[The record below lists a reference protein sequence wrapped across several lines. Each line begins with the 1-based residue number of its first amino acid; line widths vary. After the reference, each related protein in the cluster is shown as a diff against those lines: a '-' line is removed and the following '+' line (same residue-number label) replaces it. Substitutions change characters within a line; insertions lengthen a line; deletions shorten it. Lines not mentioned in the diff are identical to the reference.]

1 MVVEN
6 EKNVDIYIFIFFLF
20 PVRPDILFLFLFRKA
35 QVEGKL
41 KCGGCQNTFTGGDYY
56 NVLGAIWHPECFVCQ
71 ECDTS
76 FGDYGYFV
84 RFENLF
90 FSQCWT
96 LFEKKK
102 KKFRVLTW
110 LVKIF
115 NLFFF
120 SSFFFL
126 FSFFF
131 RFLSSRYDLLIH
143 NRKVSKDYYPIV
155 MIIPKHHGLAKN
167 YYG

>member
-1 MVVEN
+1 MEN

-84 RFENLF
+84 RF
-90 FSQCWT
+90 
-96 LFEKKK
+96 
-102 KKFRVLTW
+102 
-110 LVKIF
+110 
-115 NLFFF
+115 
-120 SSFFFL
+120 
-126 FSFFF
+126 
-131 RFLSSRYDLLIH
+131 
-143 NRKVSKDYYPIV
+143 
-155 MIIPKHHGLAKN
+155 
-167 YYG
+167 